1 MKIKTEYQAMG
12 MYVAWD
18 DDDDADAE
26 NAPQGFGR
34 SPEQAIKDL
43 QEQLEE
49 AE

>member
-1 MKIKTEYQAMG
+1 VNIRTEYQAMG
-12 MYVAWD
+12 MYAAWD
-18 DDDDADAE
+18 DDADPE
-26 NAPQGFGR
+26 YGKQGFGR